1 MNGQDKIDVAAAI
14 VTYNPEIERLLENVA
29 AVRPQV
35 KKILI
40 VDNGSGNLREFGH
53 LAGVDYI
60 KSAENKGIAWAL
72 NRAFEW
78 ANENSF
84 SWLLTLDQDSVIEK
98 DYVQKMSYYTV
109 CPVSDINRQKKTA
122 IVYPKFVDARIEK
135 IEKEASPL
143 IRRIRALK
151 NTFLSVKAY
160 LPITSGCLTDVAK
173 ACECTIDEDYFIDDV
188 DHYFD
193 FKLLKAGYAFCEADN
208 AVLDHRLG
216 VPRGLGEETNS
227 SADPRFKSFVSLH
240 QAWRYYYMYRNR
252 VWLHRFFFV
261 RPLWFVDDI
270 LFIVRIP
277 LSWLQKER
285 SAVLAMMEGLRDGLL
300 GKVKEPE
307 EIMQRYE
314 KRK

>member
-40 VDNGSGNLREFGH
+40 VDNGSGNLREFCH

-109 CPVSDINRQKKTA
+109 CSVSDINRQKKTA

-151 NTFLSVKAY
+151 KNFLSLKTY

-193 FKLLKAGYAFCEADN
+193 FKLLKAGYAFCEAGN
-208 AVLDHRLG
+208 VVLDHRLG
-216 VPRGLGEETNS
+216 EPHGIGEEKS
-227 SADPRFKSFVSLH
+227 GGIGGQFRSFVSLH

-252 VWLHRFFFV
+252 VWLHRFFFIS
-261 RPLWFVDDI
+261 PLWFVDDV
-270 LFIVRIP
+270 LFLARIP
-277 LSWLQKER
+277 LYWLKNER
-285 SAVLAMMEGLRDGLL
+285 RTVQAMLCGVVDGLL
-300 GKVKEPE
+300 GLSRKHD
-307 EIMQRYE
+307 EITRRF
-314 KRK
+314 K